1 MSYEFYID
9 RNLETVFIRHSG
21 AMALDEALDQI
32 EKMLNSPLYIPGFNI
47 LRDTRSAS
55 LPAEWNY
62 NWFREISP
70 DRAGDKFLQLGR
82 CRAAWVTKSGKNFR
96 IAHQAS
102 ISDRLSSSTIQRQAF
117 TDISKALQWL
127 DIPEDYKIT
136 YPE

>member
-1 MSYEFYID
+1 MPYEFYID
-9 RNLETVFIRHSG
+9 RNVETVFIRHSG
-21 AMALDEALDQI
+21 EMLLDEALDQI
-32 EKMLNSPLYIPGFNI
+32 EEMLNSPLYIPGFNI

-70 DRAGDKFLQLGR
+70 NRVGDKFLRLGR
-82 CRAAWVTKSGKNFR
+82 GHAAWVTNSGKDFR

-102 ISDRLSSSTIQRQAF
+102 ISDRLSSSIIQRQAF

-127 DIPEDYKIT
+127 DVPDDYKII